1 LPHRDL
7 LANSAHLDSVIAI
20 RIGPNFTDNTPQPAI
35 FRLHVPYRN
44 NPNTPKAVSLRN
56 PNRWLRP
63 FAAALVMGL
72 FALTGAGGVMW
83 VHQQTQERIL
93 SNQRQ
98 DELQAIS
105 RLLPENAYDHDLLAH
120 PRHFAIQRNGR
131 PAMPVTAYLA
141 MRGERTVATLLRLTT
156 PDGYNGD
163 IELLLAVRANGSL
176 AGVEVIAHRETPGL
190 GDRIESGRSNWLKQ
204 FDNASLEH
212 PDMAAW
218 KVKRDGGSFDQLTGA
233 TVTPR
238 AVVRVVRETLGYLRT
253 HPIAATEMT
262 AQSGYGDIAE
272 TGRQKPPAPA
282 GG

>member
-1 LPHRDL
+1 M
-7 LANSAHLDSVIAI
+7 S
-20 RIGPNFTDNTPQPAI
+20 RIETAPNAT
-35 FRLHVPYRN
+35 
-44 NPNTPKAVSLRN
+44 KAVSLRN

-72 FALTGAGGVMW
+72 FALTGSGGVMW
-83 VHQQTQERIL
+83 IHQQTLERIAL
-93 SNQRQ
+93 NQRQ
-98 DELQAIS
+98 DALQAIS
-105 RLLPENAYDHDLLAH
+105 RLLPENAYDNDLLAH
-120 PRHFAIQRNGR
+120 PRHFAIQRSDK

-141 MRGERTVATLLRLTT
+141 MRGERTVATLLQLTT

-204 FDNASLEH
+204 FDNATLEH
-212 PDMAAW
+212 PDVAAW

-238 AVVRVVRETLGYLRT
+238 AVVRAVREALGYLRT
-253 HPIAATEMT
+253 HPVEATQMT
-262 AQSGYGDIAE
+262 ALSGYGDMTE
-272 TGRQKPPAPA
+272 TGRQDTTAPA
-282 GG
+282 GVSTSVWHNKHQLAKAGDDTR